1 MIIIYSFIGK
11 LPNYILDTVYQT
23 RLFFDGEIY
32 LILDDLNNPHLEKL
46 KEFNVKLIN
55 YGDVIDK
62 EFLEICKKRGN
73 KIAVINGL
81 GHRKLLFLRSME
93 RFFLLQ
99 NLMVKETLE
108 NILFLELDNLIYD
121 DPNKWDEELKK
132 QEFTFMYDNK
142 NRVSTGLIYINNLD
156 SIKIITNN
164 LKTYVKEEQGFISEM
179 GGNWL
184 VKDQAYFL
192 PCHWKDEKYNELSY
206 KNYSNFG
213 KSIFDPASIGFY
225 FFGPDNFHKKLY
237 HDWKTG
243 KNKKNPWGE
252 IDYTKYKYEWIED
265 EKGRKRPYFIVN
277 GEKILIN
284 NLHIYCKNLKQGL
297 SK

>member
-142 NRVSTGLIYINNLD
+142 NRISTGLIYIKNLD

-192 PCHWKDEKYNELSY
+192 PCHWKDVKYNELAY
-206 KNYSNFG
+206 QNYSNFG
-213 KSIFDPASIGFY
+213 KSVFDPSSIGWY
-225 FFGPDNFHKKLY
+225 FFGADPFHRNR
-237 HDWKTG
+237 
-243 KNKKNPWGE
+243 NKKNPWGE
-252 IDYTKYKYEWIED
+252 IDYTKYKYEWIQD
-265 EKGRKRPYFIVN
+265 EKGRKRPYFIVKD
-277 GEKILIN
+277 EKILIN
-284 NLHIYCKNLKQGL
+284 NLHMYCKNLKLGL